1 MHLFFIPIVAMKG
14 PCSGKKFAEFIMNL
28 EERKHW
34 DSQIDEV
41 YESHS
46 IYDLEAA
53 NLAMGVGKY
62 GDCSLLGVGYV
73 RSKGNFVVEGREQLT
88 LCGVQ
93 EFQDGSCLIWGTE
106 LEDWH
111 NHLLPPRQR
120 QPRAKSHLF
129 STALVPTGPD
139 SFDVEY
145 VLQLEVGGKIPPFL
159 TTPVLIETVKS
170 LFSYAS
176 GVFQNEALMVS
187 YLSKDDAEIMNQK
200 HSILMTP

>member
-1 MHLFFIPIVAMKG
+1 MSVCVAMKG
-14 PCSGKKFAEFIMNL
+14 SCSGKKFAEFIMNL
-28 EERKHW
+28 DERKHW

-73 RSKGNFVVEGREQLT
+73 RSKGNFVVDGREQLT

-93 EFQDGSCLIWGTE
+93 EFPDGSCVIWGTE

-111 NHLLPPRQR
+111 NHLLPPGQR
-120 QPRAKSHLF
+120 HTRAKSHLF

-159 TTPVLIETVKS
+159 TTPVLIDTVKS
-170 LFSYAS
+170 LFSYANS
-176 GVFQNEALMVS
+176 VFQNPSIMANYVTKNDS
-187 YLSKDDAEIMNQK
+187 EIMERK